1 MIPYLYRFRPIE
13 AVLDKYEELAKQEIY
28 FSTPEEL
35 KDPMEGYKDVF
46 WSGDRILWR
55 NLLRHYLLCLLETIS
70 SCLILGGEFQRADL
84 KAIIFSTYD
93 SLPDAPVRAIY
104 RQACD
109 RFFADPHIPQL
120 VEALAKRSTPLR
132 RDELAQTLR
141 AVHLFAL
148 SVLMNALQRE
158 GVDGL
163 FRDLDAMEARAA
175 HLNETVARVVA
186 MTPPEQELAE
196 GLFAAC
202 ELSVMQM
209 ALQQDYSAAPQPAN
223 FFLRDFPTGYV
234 RALDE
239 LIHPPCYIACFVA
252 NPANASMW
260 ATYAGSQTGVCL
272 KFRTTPDREARPALD
287 LSSINGRSGGHGI
300 EMEPVRSF
308 LPRQFHMVTYSKSYP
323 EIDFFNSIGRL
334 PISLLNAV
342 WYNSENGERSAC
354 STARARALD
363 TDEWR
368 NHYWRSFECGAIC
381 KTSEWQHEQEY
392 RLLLW
397 SFGDL
402 KDKPSRKLTYKFA
415 DLAGIIF
422 GARTLAEDKLKIIKI
437 IEQKCKAENR
447 TEFEF
452 HQMQYSRHDRS
463 FQVAPLNLIRFQLG
477 VWCGRARLIVR
488 SRHANAA
495 IC

>member
-1 MIPYLYRFRPIE
+1 MITHLYRFRPIG
-13 AVLDKYEELAKQEIY
+13 AVLDTYEELEKQEIY

-35 KDPMEGYKDVF
+35 NDPMEGYKDVF
-46 WSGDRILWR
+46 WSGDRIVWR
-55 NLLRHYLLCLLETIS
+55 NLLRHYVLCLLETIS
-70 SCLILGGEFQRADL
+70 SCLILGPEFQRADL
-84 KAIIFSTYD
+84 KSIIFSAYD
-93 SLPDAPVRAIY
+93 SLPDAPVRTIY

-109 RFFADPHIPQL
+109 RFFADPHILQL
-120 VEALAKRSTPLR
+120 INALAMRSTPLR
-132 RDELAQTLR
+132 RDELAHTLR
-141 AVHLFAL
+141 AVHPFAL
-148 SVLMNALQRE
+148 SVLMKALQRG

-163 FRDLDAMEARAA
+163 FRDVDAMEARAA
-175 HLNETVARVVA
+175 PLNETVARVVA
-186 MTPPEQELAE
+186 MTPPEQEVAE
-196 GLFAAC
+196 ALFAAS

-209 ALQQDYSAAPQPAN
+209 ALQQDYSAAQPPAMKAVM

-272 KFRTTPDREARPALD
+272 KFRTTPDSEGRPALD
-287 LSSINGRSGGHGI
+287 LNSINGWRGGRGI

-308 LPRQFHMVTYSKSYP
+308 LLRQFHKVSYSESYP

-334 PISLLNAV
+334 PIPLINAV
-342 WYNSENGERSAC
+342 WYNGEGGERSAC
-354 STARARALD
+354 RASRALD

-368 NHYWRSFECGAIC
+368 NQYWKSFESGAIC

-392 RLLLW
+392 RLLVW

-422 GARTLAEDKLKIIKI
+422 GARTSSEDKLKIIKI
-437 IEQKCKAENR
+437 IEQKCKDENR

-452 HQMQYSRHDRS
+452 HQMQYSRRDRT
-463 FQVAPLNLIRFQLG
+463 FRVAPLNLIRFQ
-477 VWCGRARLIVR
+477 
-488 SRHANAA
+488 
-495 IC
+495 

>member
-1 MIPYLYRFRPIE
+1 
-13 AVLDKYEELAKQEIY
+13 
-28 FSTPEEL
+28 
-35 KDPMEGYKDVF
+35 VF
-46 WSGDRILWR
+46 WSGDRIVWR
-55 NLLRHYLLCLLETIS
+55 NLLHHYLLCLLETVS
-70 SCLILGGEFQRADL
+70 SCLILGPEFKHADL
-84 KAIIFSTYD
+84 KNIIFSAYD
-93 SLPDAPVRAIY
+93 NLPDAPVRAIY

-132 RDELAQTLR
+132 RDELAHTLR
-141 AVHLFAL
+141 AVHPFAL
-148 SVLMNALQRE
+148 SVLMKALQRE

-163 FRDLDAMEARAA
+163 SRDLDAMEARAA
-175 HLNETVARVVA
+175 PLNETVARVVA
-186 MTPPEQELAE
+186 MTPPEQEVAE
-196 GLFAAC
+196 ALFAAS

-209 ALQQDYSAAPQPAN
+209 ALQQDYSAAPPPAMKAVM

-260 ATYAGSQTGVCL
+260 STYASSQTGVCL
-272 KFRTTPDREARPALD
+272 KFRTTPDSEGRPALD
-287 LSSINGRSGGHGI
+287 LNGINGWRGGQGMQ
-300 EMEPVRSF
+300 MEPVRSF
-308 LPRQFHMVTYSKSYP
+308 LPRQFHEVSYSESYP

-334 PISLLNAV
+334 PIPLLNAV
-342 WYNSENGERSAC
+342 WYNGENGERSAC
-354 STARARALD
+354 RAARALD

-368 NHYWRSFECGAIC
+368 SQYWRSFEGGAIC

-422 GARTLAEDKLKIIKI
+422 GARTSAEDKLKIIKI

-447 TEFEF
+447 TQFEF
-452 HQMQYSRHDRS
+452 HQIQYSRRDRS
-463 FQVAPLNLIRFQLG
+463 FRVAALNLIRFQ
-477 VWCGRARLIVR
+477 
-488 SRHANAA
+488 
-495 IC
+495 